1 MKIAAYVR
9 FKPQALR
16 ARILT
21 KIWRQS
27 HYLLFSTMA
36 DDLARGLSAAAS
48 RAISEALNGDL
59 KQVLTVLYGFSTL
72 TNWSLLS
79 L

>member
-36 DDLARGLSAAAS
+36 DDLARRLSAAAS
-48 RAISEALNGDL
+48 RAISEALNADL
-59 KQVLTVLYGFSTL
+59 NQV
-72 TNWSLLS
+72 
-79 L
+79 